1 MLEVIMHDLQAI
13 AMRHAVRE
21 QRHRD
26 IGANGRKPNRRPK
39 DQQRKRFRP
48 YGRFLHPV

>member
-1 MLEVIMHDLQAI
+1 MLEIVVHDLQAI

-26 IGANGRKPNRRPK
+26 IGANG
-39 DQQRKRFRP
+39 
-48 YGRFLHPV
+48 